1 MQAFG
6 SNTADT
12 GWNAG
17 VDLDGSG
24 VVDAADLK
32 LAVSNYG
39 ANAYAEGT
47 LLHIITATSGPG
59 GAIFPESAVPVPDGG
74 SRTFLISPEKGYSI
88 DEVLIDGVAV
98 SLIDKFIFHLDG
110 VIGDHT
116 IEVRFVPTPELADEL
131 AMRLEFN
138 GDFKD
143 ASGWENNGVSSS
155 DNTPSFTR
163 DRYRR
168 PDKAGQFDGL
178 NDFVRVED
186 SVDFTTPEYTLTAW
200 VYGQKDFGTAQ
211 YIVSKNSTDSQN
223 AVGMF
228 AFRDCLFSCGTGYP
242 HTAYLLKDM
251 EQQWLHFSVVRTIWG
266 VEFYINGQY
275 QGKMLTS
282 ANTAN
287 TLDLIIGARSR
298 GETIPNYAFFNG
310 ILDDVR
316 LYNRPLSAE
325 EIEGFV
331 KMPGDLND
339 DYIVGEPDLLLLA
352 QAYGSIDGDGNWNPS
367 GDFDGNGQ
375 IDMADLVWAVWGFD
389 VSRKNA
395 Q

>member
-1 MQAFG
+1 
-6 SNTADT
+6 
-12 GWNAG
+12 
-17 VDLDGSG
+17 
-24 VVDAADLK
+24 
-32 LAVSNYG
+32 
-39 ANAYAEGT
+39 
-47 LLHIITATSGPG
+47 
-59 GAIFPESAVPVPDGG
+59 
-74 SRTFLISPEKGYSI
+74 
-88 DEVLIDGVAV
+88 
-98 SLIDKFIFHLDG
+98 
-110 VIGDHT
+110 
-116 IEVRFVPTPELADEL
+116 
-131 AMRLEFN
+131 
-138 GDFKD
+138 
-143 ASGWENNGVSSS
+143 
-155 DNTPSFTR
+155 
-163 DRYRR
+163 
-168 PDKAGQFDGL
+168 
-178 NDFVRVED
+178 
-186 SVDFTTPEYTLTAW
+186 
-200 VYGQKDFGTAQ
+200 
-211 YIVSKNSTDSQN
+211 
-223 AVGMF
+223 
-228 AFRDCLFSCGTGYP
+228 
-242 HTAYLLKDM
+242 
-251 EQQWLHFSVVRTIWG
+251 
-266 VEFYINGQY
+266 
-275 QGKMLTS
+275 MLTS